1 MIINAHTRLSH
12 VLDLDPLVVD
22 YIVSL
27 NPHDF
32 ARLHHPLMRRVMAP
46 RITLG
51 RVATMVGVPV
61 DALLA
66 RVSELGKVHI
76 DSALV
81 MPPLPQSPPSK
92 PAWTNTPLAADIDL
106 LPLDDALDADPLPPV
121 MRAITALA
129 PGEVLRFRHRWE
141 PQPFY
146 DLWTRLGS
154 LEWFAEQIDPDQW
167 WIWVRRVTDTT
178 APSSVTG

>member
-1 MIINAHTRLSH
+1 
-12 VLDLDPLVVD
+12 
-22 YIVSL
+22 
-27 NPHDF
+27 
-32 ARLHHPLMRRVMAP
+32 MRRVVAP

-51 RVATMVGVPV
+51 REETIVGMQV

-66 RVSELGKVHI
+66 LVSDLGKNRIH
-76 DSALV
+76 SALL
-81 MPPLPQSPPSK
+81 MPPLLESPPSK
-92 PAWTNTPLAADIDL
+92 PAWTNAPLAADIDL

-154 LEWFAEQIDPDQW
+154 LEWFAEQIEPDQW

>member
-1 MIINAHTRLSH
+1 M
-12 VLDLDPLVVD
+12 
-22 YIVSL
+22 
-27 NPHDF
+27 
-32 ARLHHPLMRRVMAP
+32 
-46 RITLG
+46 
-51 RVATMVGVPV
+51 TMEQG
-61 DALLA
+61 
-66 RVSELGKVHI
+66 
-76 DSALV
+76 
-81 MPPLPQSPPSK
+81 
-92 PAWTNTPLAADIDL
+92 NF
-106 LPLDDALDADPLPPV
+106 PLDDALDADPLPPV
-121 MRAITALA
+121 MRAIAALA